1 MVRAEPNERP
11 DINQVLNDPWLN
23 DFQEDNPELLNKYK
37 NEFIKRFNKTKY
49 AKDKEKNNVVVGKID
64 IFQGSNKSISNNSE
78 DDYKKV
84 LD

>member
-49 AKDKEKNNVVVGKID
+49 A
-64 IFQGSNKSISNNSE
+64 
-78 DDYKKV
+78 
-84 LD
+84 